1 MNEIRKYEIQDSV
14 ERRESGAGLSKR
26 DNLPERAFSAEGQ
39 HSGPVLLDI
48 SGDSINGVVT
58 VADVRFA
65 SVRIYTRST
74 IQSVIDAVQKAQIH
88 LSGSTLT
95 VHVPHFKVPPTVI
108 QGGGSRMVFSGS
120 VSFVQVGNGS
130 TVIGGS
136 GTGEDMVQI
145 EVTLPRQSGVRAD
158 LGSGLLDVHGDLV
171 GIDGDLSS
179 GSISVHGSVGKA
191 RAELSSG
198 SFQIGRVTEGIE
210 ATASS
215 GSLNIGEYTGSHAKL
230 RISSGSMNLNVGRAA
245 SGLIDVRVSSGSANI
260 GGTRGRTD
268 LDVRTKKS
276 SGSINVY

>member
-1 MNEIRKYEIQDSV
+1 MNEISKYEGGGH
-14 ERRESGAGLSKR
+14 GAGLSKR
-26 DNLPERAFSAEGQ
+26 DGLPDQSFSGRGK

-48 SGDSINGVVT
+48 EGDSINGIVT
-58 VADVRFA
+58 VADVDFA

-74 IQSVIDAVQKAQIH
+74 LPAVIEAVRKARID

-95 VHVPHFKVPPTVI
+95 VKVPHFQVPPTVI
-108 QGGGSRMVFSGS
+108 QGGGSRMVFSGNAT
-120 VSFVQVGNGS
+120 FIQVGGGS
-130 TVIGGS
+130 TVISGS
-136 GTGEDMVQI
+136 GGGENTVRV
-145 EVTLPRQSGVRAD
+145 EVTLPRQSGIRAD

-191 RAELSSG
+191 RMELSSG
-198 SFQIGRVTEGIE
+198 SFRIGRVTEGIE

-215 GSLNIGEYTGSHAKL
+215 GSLNVGEYTGSHAKL
-230 RISSGSMNLNVGRAA
+230 RVSSGSMNLNVGPAA
-245 SGLIDVRVSSGSANI
+245 SGSIDVRVSSGSANI

-276 SGSINVY
+276 SGSINLY